1 MFFLSLPRGPGIW
14 VVCVRV
20 AVRLC
25 GLGLRRPPQGDRKLP
40 PCLPSARPASFPLPL
55 QPLLTTPRPPLSTF
69 LSPSLP
75 PSLQICVPDWPFY
88 NKHPVKWLDQIPPSK
103 EATKAD

>member
-14 VVCVRV
+14 GVCVRV

-25 GLGLRRPPQGDRKLP
+25 GLGLRRPPPRRPEAP
-40 PCLPSARPASFPLPL
+40 PLPSLGSPCPLPSPSATPPHDATSS
-55 QPLLTTPRPPLSTF
+55 PLDLS
-69 LSPSLP
+69 LSLP

>member
-1 MFFLSLPRGPGIW
+1 MGCVCARG
-14 VVCVRV
+14 CA
-20 AVRLC
+20 AVRL
-25 GLGLRRPPQGDRKLP
+25 GAAPPPPKATGSSPPAFPRLALP
-40 PCLPSARPASFPLPL
+40 PSLSLCNPSSRRHVLPSRPF
-55 QPLLTTPRPPLSTF
+55 
-69 LSPSLP
+69 SLP